1 MELKIEMKIFL
12 AAAVCLILTG
22 CGTSGGPLEK
32 LTSKKHVPAP
42 VFETAD
48 QQEQEIGK
56 VSGDQQISPPLVDLS
71 QSVAVETSLRPQPDV
86 DFIRQRYLNYGEKIE
101 QWRSLSGRLGADK
114 KHHRPEG
121 WNECYMTLVRI
132 HDDYGTL
139 LEKGEFESWGGA
151 SSDLSGIVSLLQ
163 TDISF
168 TDSFCE
174 KLLFTSTAGNRFQ
187 PIALIAVREMEK
199 KVRASAEQEEYDQ
212 VIVSYEDLLEAGQ
225 SPSPD
230 IMEIYGAAL
239 QKTGRVEDAA
249 AVLQEVIDGRGE
261 VSSWNLRQRI
271 AALLLA
277 SGQAEAAT
285 DRYSSLAA
293 DYASQRS
300 DAFSVSEQLALLE
313 DANLHKEELALYSQ
327 VLKGSLIFDGRHL
340 PREMAD
346 AMERLELLFGD
357 SRFTI
362 QAKRIYTGID
372 LQARNWATY
381 QLADLTS
388 LIEKKQFDRAHIV
401 LADLQEAELP
411 ENIEL
416 RVNQLAEKIQ
426 QAEDEDKETRHLLLG
441 HAQTVQW
448 QEGLDLMDQ
457 RQYDE
462 AILIFTALLES
473 EYEREAIDKIREAQ
487 KLAAIDL
494 RRMAAALFVK
504 SRKMNDPQR
513 KGDLLLESRRLLL
526 EIQEKYPEVEIMDK
540 VKQNLQVIEEQ
551 IYQLDPGLL
560 EQRSEFGYR

>member
-1 MELKIEMKIFL
+1 MKLKIEMNIFL
-12 AAAVCLILTG
+12 AAAACLVLTG
-22 CGTSGGPLEK
+22 CGTTGGPLEK
-32 LTSKKHVPAP
+32 KHVPPP
-42 VFETAD
+42 VVKTDD
-48 QQEQEIGK
+48 QQEHVETDAGDLQ
-56 VSGDQQISPPLVDLS
+56 VSPSVVDLS
-71 QSVAVETSLRPQPDV
+71 QSVVDA
-86 DFIRQRYLNYGEKIE
+86 DFIRQRYQSYEEKLE
-101 QWRSLSGRLGADK
+101 QWRNLSGRFGTDRK
-114 KHHRPEG
+114 NHRPEG

-139 LEKGEFESWGGA
+139 QEKGGFESRGGA

-163 TDISF
+163 EDISF

-174 KLLFTSTAGNRFQ
+174 KLLLTSSAGNRFQ

-199 KVRASAEQEEYDQ
+199 KVRISAEQEEYDQ

-230 IMEIYGAAL
+230 IMEIYGTAL
-239 QKTGRVEDAA
+239 QKTGRIEDAA
-249 AVLQEVIDGRGE
+249 VVLQEVIDGRGE
-261 VSSWNLRQRI
+261 VSSWQLRQRI
-271 AALLLA
+271 AVLLLA

-285 DRYSSLAA
+285 DQYSSLA
-293 DYASQRS
+293 DDDASQRS
-300 DAFSVSEQLALLE
+300 DAFFVSEQLALLE
-313 DANLHKEELALYSQ
+313 NANQHKEELALYCR

-340 PREMAD
+340 PREMAG

-372 LQARNWATY
+372 LQAGNWATY

-388 LIEKKQFDRAHIV
+388 LIEKKQFDRAHVV
-401 LADLQEAELP
+401 LADLQEAKLP

-416 RVNQLAEKIQ
+416 RVIQLAEKMQ

-462 AILIFTALLES
+462 AILVFTALLES
-473 EYEREAIDKIREAQ
+473 EYEREAMDKIREAQ
-487 KLAAIDL
+487 KMAAIGL
-494 RRMAAALFVK
+494 RKMAAALFVK
-504 SRKMNDPQR
+504 SRKVNDIEK
-513 KGDLLLESRRLLL
+513 KGDLLLESRHLLL
-526 EIQEKYPEVEIMDK
+526 EILEKYPEVEIIDK

>member
-1 MELKIEMKIFL
+1 MELKIEMKFFW
-12 AAAVCLILTG
+12 AAAACLVLTG
-22 CGTSGGPLEK
+22 CGTTGSPLDK
-32 LTSKKHVPAP
+32 MTSKKHVPAP
-42 VFETAD
+42 VVKIDD
-48 QQEQEIGK
+48 QQEHVEK
-56 VSGDQQISPPLVDLS
+56 DSGDLQVPPPFVDRS
-71 QSVAVETSLRPQPDV
+71 HSVAVETGLRPQPYV
-86 DFIRQRYLNYGEKIE
+86 DFIRQRYLNYEEKIE

-114 KHHRPEG
+114 NNHRPEG

-132 HDDYGTL
+132 HDDYGVL
-139 LEKGEFESWGGA
+139 QEKGEFEHWGGA
-151 SSDLSGIVSLLQ
+151 SSDLSGIMSLLQ
-163 TDISF
+163 ADISF

-174 KLLFTSTAGNRFQ
+174 KLLLTSATGNRFQ
-187 PIALIAVREMEK
+187 PIALMAVREMEE
-199 KVRASAEQEEYDQ
+199 KVRTSAEQKEYDQ

-230 IMEIYGAAL
+230 IKEIYGTAL
-239 QKTGRVEDAA
+239 QKTGRVVDAA
-249 AVLQEVIDGRGE
+249 VVLQEVIDGRGE
-261 VSSWNLRQRI
+261 VSSWKLRQRI

-277 SGQAEAAT
+277 SGQAQAAI
-285 DRYSSLAA
+285 DQYSSLAD

-300 DAFSVSEQLALLE
+300 DAFFISEQLALLE
-313 DANLHKEELALYSQ
+313 NANLHKEEFALYCQ

-340 PREMAD
+340 PREMAG
-346 AMERLELLFGD
+346 AMKRLELLSGD

-362 QAKRIYTGID
+362 QAKRIYSGID

-388 LIEKKQFDRAHIV
+388 LIEKKQFDRAHVV

-416 RVNQLAEKIQ
+416 QVIQLTEKIQ

-441 HAQTVQW
+441 HAQAVQW

-462 AILIFTALLES
+462 AIFVFTALLES

-504 SRKMNDPQR
+504 SRKINDPRR

-526 EIQEKYPEVEIMDK
+526 EIQEKYPEVEIMDR
-540 VKQNLQVIEEQ
+540 VQQNLKVIEEQ